1 MKITLNSSQI
11 HSDRK
16 ENGGCHQLGEEK
28 WGVRTEWVQSV
39 SSGRWKGLE
48 MDSGNGCPTIYLMPL
63 KNGWSGQFCVMY
75 IYHKRNKYMT

>member
-39 SSGRWKGLE
+39 SSGR
-48 MDSGNGCPTIYLMPL
+48 
-63 KNGWSGQFCVMY
+63 
-75 IYHKRNKYMT
+75 